1 MSRTFIDT
9 NIIARRPE
17 SSRPSWNDWRAQ
29 VSRGEALEFPPG
41 GPVDFFFG
49 GRRCGSFLC
58 IKSARPGQRNE
69 ETRES
74 YFSEILT
81 SGYKSMTI
89 CIVCIAATIFPFLT
103 SCEQILQPTNKLIVY
118 VNDNDEVPAHYQLR
132 IYRDDVLVKSDE
144 FDQEYSGFNNLTEI
158 VNPPSGTYYFHAH
171 SGDLSVRDS
180 LELVSSASIKFVH
193 LDLRQ

>member
-1 MSRTFIDT
+1 MLKLFIS
-9 NIIARRPE
+9 IPIFARRPE
-17 SSRPSWNDWRAQ
+17 SSGGRAQ
-29 VSRGEALEFPPG
+29 APRGEALSFL
-41 GPVDFFFG
+41 DFF
-49 GRRCGSFLC
+49 GSFFYQE
-58 IKSARPGQRNE
+58 KNE
-69 ETRES
+69 QNDKYVFHR
-74 YFSEILT
+74 ILT
-81 SGYKSMTI
+81 TVSGNFLQMTAI
-89 CIVCIAATIFPFLT
+89 IIFPLLFS

-118 VNDNDEVPAHYQLR
+118 VNDNDEVPAHYRIR
-132 IYRDDVLVKSDE
+132 IYRGDELVKSDE